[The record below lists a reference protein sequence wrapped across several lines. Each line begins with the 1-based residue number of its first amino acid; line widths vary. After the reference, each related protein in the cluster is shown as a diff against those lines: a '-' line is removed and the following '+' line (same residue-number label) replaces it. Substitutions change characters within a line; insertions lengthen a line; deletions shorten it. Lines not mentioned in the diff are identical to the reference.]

1 MYRLYYAY
9 YICIDVKV
17 IDSQFPSKMF
27 DGVWS
32 CVTKMFDQTMF
43 DKRAQT
49 LFDHTKFD
57 HVS

>member
-9 YICIDVKV
+9 MYRYVMV
-17 IDSQFPSKMF
+17 TDSQFPSKMF

-32 CVTKMFDQTMF
+32 CVTNMFDQTMF
-43 DKRAQT
+43 DEQAQT

-57 HVS
+57 CVS